1 MSECMIRSR
10 FYLFRLFEKLDE
22 RSDEFESRE
31 VSIELAALAAAV
43 LDAVDE
49 LFSRDEEPDDRDW
62 PLVNALFKFED
73 ISLLVLPKPDEPF
86 NKYIFYWNWFA
97 PMVFYSHLT

>member
-10 FYLFRLFEKLDE
+10 LYLFRLFEKFDE

-31 VSIELAALAAAV
+31 VSIELAALAVAV

-49 LFSRDEEPDDRDW
+49 LFSRDEEPDDSD
-62 PLVNALFKFED
+62 
-73 ISLLVLPKPDEPF
+73 
-86 NKYIFYWNWFA
+86 
-97 PMVFYSHLT
+97 